1 MKIIVFGTGNYVTG
15 RGTNQFGTILPAIFE
30 FQKKNHTINE
40 VVLVATN
47 NTSKLMAKN
56 KLKNIARLSGQ
67 KIKFQ
72 IILNNNVS
80 AFIKNYRKL
89 TEDIYCAVIS
99 TPDHTHFNIIKKC
112 LINKYH
118 CLTVKPAVE
127 RLDQLNELIKIS
139 KKNKLY
145 GAVEFHKRF
154 DRQALIMKDKFQTGG
169 IGDPLYTWTEY
180 SQRKIVPK
188 NFFKSWVSKNNVFQ
202 YLGIHYVDLIR
213 FVTNAKPT
221 KVLALGQKNY
231 LIKNGTKTEDSIQAI
246 VEWITPNRKKFSQ
259 TLLLNWI
266 DPKNTSSMSDQKF
279 NMVGTNGRVELDQ
292 KNRGVRTITEDD
304 LIEDI
309 NPDFCRMYGNK
320 VGSISWRGYGIDS
333 IVTFFQD
340 VINLNYKI
348 TTKNKLV
355 KTRPSFEESRYS
367 TAVLEAANY
376 SLKNG
381 SVWKK
386 ISLK

>member
-1 MKIIVFGTGNYVTG
+1 
-15 RGTNQFGTILPAIFE
+15 
-30 FQKKNHTINE
+30 
-40 VVLVATN
+40 
-47 NTSKLMAKN
+47 
-56 KLKNIARLSGQ
+56 
-67 KIKFQ
+67 
-72 IILNNNVS
+72 
-80 AFIKNYRKL
+80 
-89 TEDIYCAVIS
+89 
-99 TPDHTHFNIIKKC
+99 
-112 LINKYH
+112 
-118 CLTVKPAVE
+118 
-127 RLDQLNELIKIS
+127 
-139 KKNKLY
+139 
-145 GAVEFHKRF
+145 
-154 DRQALIMKDKFQTGG
+154 
-169 IGDPLYTWTEY
+169 
-180 SQRKIVPK
+180 
-188 NFFKSWVSKNNVFQ
+188 
-202 YLGIHYVDLIR
+202 
-213 FVTNAKPT
+213 
-221 KVLALGQKNY
+221 
-231 LIKNGTKTEDSIQAI
+231 
-246 VEWITPNRKKFSQ
+246 
-259 TLLLNWI
+259 
-266 DPKNTSSMSDQKF
+266 MSDQKF